1 MSDACAQAATRQ
13 RLVNAFLRE
22 IGHEVRGP
30 MVRVPLSSI
39 DDTLTIELAHVSP
52 FGHHV
57 PTQAIRLDGG
67 SGVLGHDHLV
77 DILLDELVARY
88 GGAENRDELAR
99 QIANSTGHIALFL
112 AREEPA
118 GAGAGATREPA
129 TGDADAGASNAA
141 APNAG
146 DAGAGGVEVGDS
158 EFAGLRARETTR
170 RAEQSLLRG
179 HPFHPTPKSTEGF
192 DDQDLRRYAPELG
205 GEFALH
211 YFAADPALVR
221 SDHVVPA
228 RWLPSGVDGPPDRT
242 LLPVH
247 PWQADFLAKQP
258 EMQPLLDRG
267 AVAALGPLGP
277 TVYPTSSVRTVCDPA
292 SAVAWKLPL
301 HVRITNFVRNNPVEH
316 VRRAADAGR
325 LIAGLRH
332 RWPAELGVLVETG
345 YRMLDPDV
353 AGDLAAETAVLFR
366 ENPFPGTEW
375 APRVVAGLLEPG
387 RGGEEPAL
395 AALVRESGAGPAAWL
410 RQYASI
416 SLRPLLHAFTAD
428 GVSFEA
434 HVQNSLVHT
443 DHGWPTRFWVR
454 DMEGT
459 SASADRADVAP
470 GSPLRYSDDEA
481 WLRLRYHLVT
491 NHFGHLVHV
500 LGTHTGV
507 GEEELWA
514 QLAGFLRDDCPGRY
528 AADLLTSPTL
538 PAKANLVSRF
548 LERGER
554 PLYVEVGNPLHEVR
568 T

>member
-22 IGHEVRGP
+22 LGHEVDGP
-30 MVRVPLSSI
+30 VVRVPLRSI

-57 PTQAIRLDGG
+57 PTPAIGLDGHP
-67 SGVLGHDHLV
+67 GVLGHDQLV

-99 QIANSTGHIALFL
+99 QIANSTGHIARFL

-118 GAGAGATREPA
+118 GARDARERTAGDGHAEDPGAGDP
-129 TGDADAGASNAA
+129 
-141 APNAG
+141 
-146 DAGAGGVEVGDS
+146 GAGRAGSGDS
-158 EFAGLRARETTR
+158 RSPGLRAREFTR
-170 RAEQSLLRG
+170 RAEQALLRG

-192 DDQDLRRYAPELG
+192 DDQDLLRYAPELG
-205 GEFALH
+205 GEFRLH
-211 YFAADPALVR
+211 YFAVDPAVAC

-228 RWLPSGVDGPPDRT
+228 RVLPSGVDGPDGRL
-242 LLPVH
+242 LLPAH
-247 PWQADFLAKQP
+247 PWQADYLVKQAG
-258 EMQPLLDRG
+258 MQRLLDRG

-277 TVYPTSSVRTVCDPA
+277 TVYPTSSVRTVCDPD
-292 SAVAWKLPL
+292 STVVWKLPL
-301 HVRITNFVRNNPVEH
+301 HVRITNFVRNNPAEH

-332 RWPAELGVLVETG
+332 RWPAELGVLIETG
-345 YRMLDPDV
+345 YRMLEPDV
-353 AGDLAAETAVLFR
+353 AGELAAETAVLFR

-387 RGGEEPAL
+387 RDGQEPVL
-395 AALVRESGAGPAAWL
+395 PALVRESGGDPAAWL

-416 SLRPLLHAFTAD
+416 SLRPLLHAFTVD

-500 LGTHTGV
+500 LGMHTGV

-514 QLAGFLRDDCPGRY
+514 QLADFLRDDCPGRY